1 MGWVIPSPWTGGEC
15 RVPGR
20 HTQPRPKDRLSP
32 TLFEK
37 DSHMAQT
44 CKAAREFR
52 ISDIR
57 LLDLIYIPW
66 DSPDIQSLHLQNK
79 YWLSSGKGMS
89 ISLSNAKNENWK
101 GNLKLFS
108 EDRGSDNGRTGGLTI
123 VKLLTELQSCA
134 PVCFPLYLFSL
145 FFFCCIVLS
154 LCLLPLLLS
163 RLFGH
168 CPTAKCQ
175 TYLTMRSPLPCGRQ
189 SLSYSRLVLWPW
201 C

>member
-134 PVCFPLYLFSL
+134 PVSVFLCTYFPFSFSAAL
-145 FFFCCIVLS
+145 FFPCACYLCCFLDCLDIVQ
-154 LCLLPLLLS
+154 LPS
-163 RLFGH
+163 VK
-168 CPTAKCQ
+168 PI
-175 TYLTMRSPLPCGRQ
+175 
-189 SLSYSRLVLWPW
+189 WPW
-201 C
+201 DLPFPVEDRA

>member
-89 ISLSNAKNENWK
+89 ISLSNAKNKNWK

-123 VKLLTELQSCA
+123 VKLLTELQGCA
-134 PVCFPLYLFSL
+134 PVSVSFVLIFPFLFLLHCS
-145 FFFCCIVLS
+145 FPVLVT
-154 LCLLPLLLS
+154 
-163 RLFGH
+163 F
-168 CPTAKCQ
+168 AAF
-175 TYLTMRSPLPCGRQ
+175 
-189 SLSYSRLVLWPW
+189 
-201 C
+201 